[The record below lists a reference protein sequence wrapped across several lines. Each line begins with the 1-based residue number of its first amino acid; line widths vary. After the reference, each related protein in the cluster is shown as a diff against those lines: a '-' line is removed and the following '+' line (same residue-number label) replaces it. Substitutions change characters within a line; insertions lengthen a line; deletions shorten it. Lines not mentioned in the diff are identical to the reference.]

1 MRAKYNKGGRTAL
14 YDLMKKY
21 ANGGV
26 NNGDPIKGSNPSM
39 SPLANQAAEY
49 ETPQY
54 GDPGKID
61 INFRNLQRTL
71 HSPYQQ
77 DPETKAKLKELADR
91 ANSLRDSYPGGGYD
105 KDWDDQH
112 RQFYSDLFY
121 TGLQNPDSG
130 IGRLVDSKVVEQ
142 GRRGDNSYEH
152 GGVHIKRSRRDTPGF
167 LLGSKET
174 RVDKEGNET
183 GSIVNRSKLAR
194 LLGLADVKAKFH
206 EGGTVHEHPPID
218 PTNPPIDPTRRV
230 ANNETTEN
238 TVSATYRDNQDLKE
252 AVSPGKID
260 AYNFSLPDSGLLE
273 DLDEETKSTLLNSD
287 FGKDYL
293 SGEGSID
300 DQYNAYATKATRYM
314 SENPGQALS
323 AINEMI
329 ESGNENFQ
337 VLKGKTDQEKLALA
351 TSYMTDK
358 KIGDFHGALE
368 LTKTDVPRV
377 QFYESTSSNIQ
388 GPQKERT
395 LMSIGDRALPEGEV
409 MNFRRAAEEAGIN
422 VDSDTLEA
430 RRFLREY
437 MDLHGNMNIG
447 GGRESGQD
455 NQDYVTSAAQKAAEA
470 LNARDQQQRKKG
482 RSNQASAT
490 ELAQNAAEAL
500 KAREQQQRKKWQN
513 VTKYDGQGRRIN

>member
-1 MRAKYNKGGRTAL
+1 MKAKYNNGGRTAL
-14 YDLMKKY
+14 YDLMK
-21 ANGGV
+21 
-26 NNGDPIKGSNPSM
+26 
-39 SPLANQAAEY
+39 
-49 ETPQY
+49 
-54 GDPGKID
+54 
-61 INFRNLQRTL
+61 R
-71 HSPYQQ
+71 
-77 DPETKAKLKELADR
+77 
-91 ANSLRDSYPGGGYD
+91 
-105 KDWDDQH
+105 
-112 RQFYSDLFY
+112 
-121 TGLQNPDSG
+121 
-130 IGRLVDSKVVEQ
+130 
-142 GRRGDNSYEH
+142 YEH

-218 PTNPPIDPTRRV
+218 PTRRV
-230 ANNETTEN
+230 ANNKTTEN

-314 SENPGQALS
+314 SENPDQALS

-329 ESGNENFQ
+329 ESGNKNFQ
-337 VLKGKTDQEKLALA
+337 GLKGKTDQEKLELA

-377 QFYESTSSNIQ
+377 QFYESTSSNIR
-388 GPQKERT
+388 GPQNKRT
-395 LMSIGDRALPEGEV
+395 LMSIGDDALPEGEV
-409 MNFRRAAEEAGIN
+409 MNFRRAAEKAGIN
-422 VDSDTLEA
+422 VNSDTPEA
-430 RRFLREY
+430 REFLRGY

-447 GGRESGQD
+447 GGRESGKD
-455 NQDYVTSAAQKAAEA
+455 NQASVTEAAQNAAEA
-470 LNARDQQQRKKG
+470 LNARERQQKQR
-482 RSNQASAT
+482 Q
-490 ELAQNAAEAL
+490 
-500 KAREQQQRKKWQN
+500 QN
-513 VTKYDGQGRRIN
+513 VPKYDGQGRRIN